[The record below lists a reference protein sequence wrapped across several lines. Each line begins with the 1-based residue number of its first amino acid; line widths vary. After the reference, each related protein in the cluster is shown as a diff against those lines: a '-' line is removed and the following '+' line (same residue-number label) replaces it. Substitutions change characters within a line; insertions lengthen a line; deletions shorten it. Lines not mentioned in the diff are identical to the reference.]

1 MSTIVT
7 ALAPLMLDTSQLVRT
22 HLLVLL
28 KLLPREQ
35 VAMYIPKILLFVNSA
50 TTHITEDIRAD
61 STKFLEWAIG
71 VDREGAFGS
80 GGWGNSLRGIAGC
93 LGWTGGGVKAV
104 VPKGKE
110 TKIVLQHLGT
120 LKAVLEA
127 GLTSD
132 DNEEQGGKGVRGS
145 GLLHGSLDAHMIPNK
160 SNAYAYLNLFSTPSA
175 NNSGSGSGGIG
186 LAGFSRIAM
195 VGEPED
201 VDSRRRYLTD
211 GPGKGA
217 LAVLKIGLS
226 SLKKDGGEVGRAAG
240 RVLARL
246 DEMLEERT
254 VE

>member
-7 ALAPLMLDTSQLVRT
+7 ALTPLMLDTSQLVRS
-22 HLLVLL
+22 HLLALL
-28 KLLPREQ
+28 KFLPREQ

-71 VDREGAFGS
+71 VDREGAFGG

-93 LGWTGGGVKAV
+93 LGWTGGGVRAV

-120 LKAVLEA
+120 LNAVLEA
-127 GLTSD
+127 GLT
-132 DNEEQGGKGVRGS
+132 NCNNKEQDGKGVQDS
-145 GLLHGSLDAHMIPNK
+145 GLLHGSSEAYMTPNK
-160 SNAYAYLNLFSTPSA
+160 SNVYAYLNLFSTLST
-175 NNSGSGSGGIG
+175 NNSSRSSGGIG
-186 LAGFSRIAM
+186 SGSMAM

-201 VDSRRRYLTD
+201 MDSRCRYLTD

-217 LAVLKIGLS
+217 LAILKMGLS

-240 RVLARL
+240 KVLAHL
-246 DEMLEERT
+246 DEMLEEKV

>member
-7 ALAPLMLDTSQLVRT
+7 ALTPLMLDTSQLVRT
-22 HLLVLL
+22 HLLALL
-28 KLLPREQ
+28 KILPCEQ

-71 VDREGAFGS
+71 VDREGAFGG

-127 GLTSD
+127 GLASCG
-132 DNEEQGGKGVRGS
+132 NEEQDGKGVRGL
-145 GLLHGSLDAHMIPNK
+145 GLLHGSSEAYMIPNK
-160 SNAYAYLNLFSTPSA
+160 SNVYAYLNLFSTPSA
-175 NNSGSGSGGIG
+175 NISGGGSGGIG
-186 LAGFSRIAM
+186 TAGSGSMAM

-201 VDSRRRYLTD
+201 MDSRRRYLKD

-226 SLKKDGGEVGRAAG
+226 SLKKDGGEVGRVAG
-240 RVLARL
+240 KVLAYL
-246 DEMLEERT
+246 DEMLEEKV